1 MRSFL
6 NTERGVYMTDKTD
19 YHKINKQL
27 KAEIDYKAIGNHM
40 KSVRMK
46 RKMTQE
52 EVAEKMKWGTKYYSS
67 IEAGKAKISLVRLI
81 QFIGITQISAD
92 TLLKGCYS
100 DYPSQY
106 ASTDDVCQERLEL
119 NKLLDQCSDEIIK
132 TVLII
137 TQGLNK

>member
-1 MRSFL
+1 MA
-6 NTERGVYMTDKTD
+6 DKTD
-19 YHKINKQL
+19 HHEINKQL

-40 KSVRMK
+40 KSIRMK

-92 TLLKGCYS
+92 TILKGCYS

-106 ASTDDVCQERLEL
+106 TSTDDISEDRLEL
-119 NKLLDQCSDEIIK
+119 NKLLDQCSDEVIK
-132 TVLII
+132 TVLTI
-137 TQGLNK
+137 TKGLNR